1 MNAATAAGRNHAAPR
16 LHRLANGVRV
26 IADPMPGLESIGL
39 SVVVHSGARWEKA
52 EELGWSHLLEH
63 MVFKGAGDRG
73 ANDIVEAIEAQG
85 GQINAATGYE
95 RTSFQ
100 VRGMADVLELG
111 LEICADLIRRPTLT
125 ADDLVREKQV
135 VGQEIAEAAD
145 TPDDRVF
152 DLAQGAAFEG
162 QALGRPILG
171 TTDSVEA
178 ATPASLHA
186 FHRGFYAP
194 ERLCVSVAGRV
205 DEAALLKQ
213 VEALFGDMS
222 PIATGPAAPVPA
234 VFSGGDRQ
242 ERRRLEQAQLVLLL
256 PGVGLHDRHYFTAR
270 LFAEVLGGGMA
281 SRLFQEVREKR
292 GLAYAIDAYAEAY
305 EDVGVLG
312 VYAGLAADDAGAAAA
327 LIGEEI
333 IKLAEHVSDAELSRA
348 KAQLKA
354 HLYMGLESPLTR
366 AEHAAG
372 QTLLFNRLLPSREL
386 AAAIEAAS
394 PADFR
399 AYGETVLASRRRA
412 MATLGSKHAGEA
424 AKAFDR
430 ALT

>member
-1 MNAATAAGRNHAAPR
+1 MSPADAGGQLRTSPR

-26 IADPMPGLESIGL
+26 IADPMPGLESVGL

-63 MVFKGAGDRG
+63 MVFKGAGVRG
-73 ANDIVEAIEAQG
+73 AHDIVEAIEAKG

-100 VRGMADVLELG
+100 VRGMADVLTLG

-152 DLAQGAAFEG
+152 DLAQAAAFEN
-162 QALGRPILG
+162 QPLGRPILG
-171 TTDSVEA
+171 TTDSVDA
-178 ATPASLHA
+178 ATPARLRA
-186 FHRGFYAP
+186 FHRGYYAP
-194 ERLCVSVAGRV
+194 ERLCVAVAGRV
-205 DEAALLKQ
+205 DEDDLLRR
-213 VEALFGDMS
+213 VEALFGDMQPS
-222 PIATGPAAPVPA
+222 PGGSLKPQPA
-234 VFSGGDRQ
+234 VFSGGDSL

-292 GLAYAIDAYAEAY
+292 GLAYAIDSYAEAY
-305 EDVGVLG
+305 EDVGLLG
-312 VYAGLAADDAGAAAA
+312 VYAGLAAEDAGAAAT
-327 LIGEEI
+327 LIAEEI
-333 IKLAEHVSDAELSRA
+333 VKLAERVSEAELARA

-372 QTLLFNRLLPSREL
+372 QALLFNRLLPTQEL
-386 AAAIEAAS
+386 AAAIEATT
-394 PADFR
+394 PDDFR
-399 AYGETVLASRRRA
+399 AYGEVVLSSRRRA
-412 MATLGSKHAGEA
+412 LATLGSKRAGEA

-430 ALT
+430 ALA